1 MLLNYRQW
9 IDLLHLVIVA
19 PLLWTLATNK
29 FPEEYKQ
36 YLLWFIGILV
46 VYYLYRLFVD
56 ANVEGMQTIS
66 GSNIHNIKIFDSF
79 PGYDQQNLTI
89 KVGDSVVWTNVGEVE
104 HTVTEINGD
113 FNSGSLKPGQTFSVQ
128 FNKPGIFRYQCM
140 FHSGWMH
147 GIISVV

>member
-1 MLLNYRQW
+1 MLNYRQW

-19 PLLWTLATNK
+19 PLLWALATNK

-36 YLLWFIGILV
+36 YVLWLVGILV

-56 ANVEGMQTIS
+56 ANVEGMQVIY
-66 GSNIHNIKIFDSF
+66 GSNIHNIKIFDSI

-104 HTVTEINGD
+104 HTVTAVNGD
-113 FNSGSLKPGQTFSVQ
+113 FNSGPLKPGQTFSVQ
-128 FNKPGIFRYQCM
+128 FNNPGVFSYQCM

-147 GIISVV
+147 GLISVI